1 MIQRELQV
9 VRLQYDFPGEWTF
22 EGVQEII
29 YNKGEY
35 GATKLQSYRSSV
47 YHPHK
52 RRTWKKRALCQS
64 GWYRGSWKIRP
75 GQNLSVRDFLF

>member
-1 MIQRELQV
+1 M
-9 VRLQYDFPGEWTF
+9 
-22 EGVQEII
+22 
-29 YNKGEY
+29 
-35 GATKLQSYRSSV
+35 

-75 GQNLSVRDFLF
+75 GQNLSVRDFFSLKDFSRENECPDRHRKGRIRL